1 MSSGGAGPAMVG
13 PAHLLAK
20 HQERVQADS
29 AARPSSAGTARMH
42 ITEMDGAMYL

>member
-1 MSSGGAGPAMVG
+1 MVG

-29 AARPSSAGTARMH
+29 AARPSSAGVPLQLQV
-42 ITEMDGAMYL
+42 AMKM

>member
-1 MSSGGAGPAMVG
+1 MSGGGAGPAMVG

-29 AARPSSAGTARMH
+29 AARPSSAGTARMRPVE
-42 ITEMDGAMYL
+42 ID